1 MLPLHRLPGPRNPAW
16 RMLLAVGLLLPAVG
30 CTGRSGYPV
39 VGRIVDVVV
48 TPSPREAVLDAYNTF
63 DPDRR
68 REAIDLL
75 AAAPFGG
82 EEQYLKTYRLILDD
96 PDPLVTAACLRALG
110 RHGDASDGPR
120 ILGRLDD
127 ESSMVR
133 WAAAEALQRIHLPR
147 TAVQPLIEAVNEDES
162 TDVRRA
168 AAVALGQYEQP
179 VVFDTLVG
187 VLNDADFT
195 VSQAAHQSLVFLT
208 GQAELPVDSR
218 PWIAWAADNRGR
230 LFAGGEAYVYRDY
243 PDLPTFFDW
252 FLFWRDEAPPVLGT
266 PVGLERGE
274 PSEQS

>member
-1 MLPLHRLPGPRNPAW
+1 MRPFSRHSRPLAGFGL
-16 RMLLAVGLLLPAVG
+16 MLLMGVVLLPMTG
-30 CTGRSGYPV
+30 CTGRSGYPL
-39 VGRIVDVVV
+39 VGQIVDVVV
-48 TPSPREAVLDAYNTF
+48 TPSPREAVLNAYNTF
-63 DPDRR
+63 DPDLR
-68 REAIDLL
+68 RESIDLL
-75 AAAPFGG
+75 SAAPFGG
-82 EEQYLKTYRLILDD
+82 EEQYLKTYRLIIDD

-110 RHGDASDGPR
+110 RHGDTRDGPAIIR
-120 ILGRLDD
+120 RLED

-147 TAVQPLIEAVNEDES
+147 TAVQPLITAVNEDES

-208 GQAELPVDSR
+208 GQAALPVDSR
-218 PWIAWAADNRGR
+218 PWLAWAADNRGR

-252 FLFWRDEAPPVLGT
+252 FLFWRGEAPPVLGT
-266 PVGLERGE
+266 PVGLEVSGAG
-274 PSEQS
+274 

>member
-1 MLPLHRLPGPRNPAW
+1 MAQLRQTSRLISTLGLS
-16 RMLLAVGLLLPAVG
+16 LLSVGLLLPITG
-30 CTGRSGYPV
+30 CTGRSGYPI
-39 VGRIVDVVV
+39 VGRIVDIAV

-82 EEQYLKTYRLILDD
+82 DEQYLKTYRLILDD

-110 RHGDASDGPR
+110 RHGDTSDGPA
-120 ILGRLDD
+120 ILRRLGDD
-127 ESSMVR
+127 SPMVR
-133 WAAAEALQRIHLPR
+133 WAAADALQRIHLPH
-147 TAVQPLIEAVNEDES
+147 TAVQPLIQAVNDDES
-162 TDVRRA
+162 VDVRRS

-187 VLNDADFT
+187 VLNDANFS
-195 VSQAAHQSLVFLT
+195 VSQAAYQSLVFLT

-218 PWIAWAADNRGR
+218 PWIAWASDNRGR
-230 LFAGGEAYVYRDY
+230 LFAGGAAYVYRDY

-252 FLFWRDEAPPVLGT
+252 LQFWKDDAPPVFGT
-266 PVGLERGE
+266 PVGLDAGDAG
-274 PSEQS
+274 